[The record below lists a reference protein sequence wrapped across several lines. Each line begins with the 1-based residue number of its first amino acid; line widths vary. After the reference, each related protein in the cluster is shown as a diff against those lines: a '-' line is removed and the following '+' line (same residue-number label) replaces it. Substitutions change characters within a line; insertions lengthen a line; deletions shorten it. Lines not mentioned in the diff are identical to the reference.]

1 MINEFKFFRGTT
13 ILNDNTL
20 LFQTLTGLMYNNIA
34 GEVINAASNLQDR
47 VRDLEE
53 EVRYMRDHVNILLL
67 NEIESNGL

>member
-1 MINEFKFFRGTT
+1 MNEFKFFRGTT

-34 GEVINAASNLQDR
+34 CEVINAASDLQGR

>member
-67 NEIESNGL
+67 NEI